1 MGKFAALLASRRQA
15 RAGAKLRTTLRAKL
29 NTLGG
34 SPVSK
39 LVGPRLTKL
48 RLKITPKI
56 PSKMPIDPLSYTDLP
71 DTSPFTGPI
80 DNINKYFDNISRN
93 GEYITLLNSAEDTI
107 SKILNTVIHLVNTDD
122 KSVPP
127 SSLNSAT
134 LAAILEPMGPDP
146 NENIKNTLQ
155 YVYHLIDIDGEAVG
169 GQRGGSIE
177 YDDAVAE
184 ANDDSTIFVSGED
197 GEDYI
202 DAGGDIP
209 SLQKAILTAKVADE
223 VHKYLMTNL
232 AGVPDDDRDKEIIVG
247 KITEQKRKYTKRIKQ
262 EFKVIGER
270 KRRAAAMPV
279 LIAREVAAAAREAD
293 ARERIAQRERDA
305 AAAVAAE
312 QRKAEL
318 LELSTK
324 SLDQIINELDPDN
337 ICSRV
342 FEMGHGTESKESEGA
357 RSVLTKFDSTGTV
370 LNALYVKKDEFTTP
384 FMCYI
389 CGTECTQILLTK
401 KAKKLRD
408 RIDRDPNGFEAA
420 AKARRDLLAAR
431 RRGRNPARA
440 AEPLQDT
447 PGAQFEHVFDL
458 FSALSK
464 KLVPI
469 PGQNPFER
477 RAQRCLGEWACP
489 YCNGSAKSNKD
500 LTNNSSGR
508 LDRADWNVP
517 GFTYGPDIAAIEA
530 MLGDI
535 WDYYKSTSK
544 LRIKYADKAT
554 FIRERTRIIAW
565 RIQISCETTTK
576 FVDWNKYQLT
586 KKFIRAAINKWIG
599 LGKPP
604 IVAGQT
610 HILPAMLT
618 TFLNNPDYNPL
629 NLTELRLPKYAI
641 LDYNVMFYNF
651 PGDARTQSTAR
662 GLHPDMGNIHGNAVL
677 AALTAPAAGGRRK
690 QKRYTVS
697 KKYRARSTRR
707 IR

>member
-1 MGKFAALLASRRQA
+1 MRALSRRFREGRIKRFSLKNKLA
-15 RAGAKLRTTLRAKL
+15 AAKPYITIPRT
-29 NTLGG
+29 
-34 SPVSK
+34 SK
-39 LVGPRLTKL
+39 EFAQI
-48 RLKITPKI
+48 RLKLK
-56 PSKMPIDPLSYTDLP
+56 SGYADLP
-71 DTSPFTGPI
+71 DTPFAGGPI

-93 GEYITLLNSAEDTI
+93 SEYITLLESAEATI
-107 SKILNTVIHLVNTDD
+107 SRILDTVIMSINTDD

-127 SSLNSAT
+127 NSLNSAT
-134 LAAILEPMGPDP
+134 LAAILVPMGSTPD
-146 NENIKNTLQ
+146 ENIKNTLQ
-155 YVYHLIDIDGEAVG
+155 YVYHLVDIDVGGGGGGG

-177 YDDAVAE
+177 YDDAVAK
-184 ANDDSTIFVSGED
+184 ANDGSTAFISDED
-197 GEDYI
+197 GQDYI

-223 VHKYLMTNL
+223 VHKFLMTKL
-232 AGVPDDDRDKEIIVG
+232 ADIPDNDRDKEIIVG
-247 KITEQKRKYTKRIKQ
+247 KITGQKRKYNKRIVQ

-279 LIAREVAAAAREAD
+279 LIAREVAAAARVAD

-305 AAAVAAE
+305 AAGVAAE

-318 LELSTK
+318 LELSKK

-370 LNALYVKKDEFTTP
+370 LNTLYVKKDEFTTP
-384 FMCYI
+384 LMCYI

-401 KAKKLRD
+401 KAKRLRD

-431 RRGRNPARA
+431 RRGRAPGRA
-440 AEPLQDT
+440 AESLQDT

-469 PGQNPFER
+469 PGQYPFER

-508 LDRADWNVP
+508 LDRADWNDA
-517 GFTYGPDIAAIEA
+517 GFTYGPDIPAIQA

-535 WDYYKSTSK
+535 WDYYKSTNK
-544 LRIKYADKAT
+544 LRTKYNNKAD
-554 FIRERTRIIAW
+554 FIDERTRIIAE
-565 RIQISCETTTK
+565 RIQQSCKTTTE
-576 FVDWNKYQLT
+576 FVSWEKYQLT

-610 HILPAMLT
+610 HILPDMLT
-618 TFLNNPDYNPL
+618 TFLNNPEYNPL
-629 NLTELRLPKYAI
+629 KLAKLQLPKYAI
-641 LDYNVMFYNF
+641 LDYNVMFYNLL
-651 PGDARTQSTAR
+651 GNARTQSKDAR
-662 GLHPDMGNIHGNAVL
+662 GLHPNLGDIQGTAVMAAL
-677 AALTAPAAGGRRK
+677 AAAAGGRRK
-690 QKRYTVS
+690 QRRYTVS

-707 IR
+707 VR